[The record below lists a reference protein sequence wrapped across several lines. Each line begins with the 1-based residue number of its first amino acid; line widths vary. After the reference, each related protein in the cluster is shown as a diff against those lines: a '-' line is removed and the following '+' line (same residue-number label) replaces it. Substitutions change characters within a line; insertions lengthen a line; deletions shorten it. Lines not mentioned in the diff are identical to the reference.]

1 MLAENDNMKKAIQVA
16 EQEYNSLLDSLK
28 EYERIKLRLSQLEVF
43 INTGKTLLGP
53 DVTKSKNETAI
64 TRTLFPDENIQSSNN
79 AEHIKRILTEV
90 GRALSLSELVEEYD
104 KRKFKLSENNGKEV
118 LRGVIGRHK
127 NIFKQEIIKNKMY
140 VSLTG

>member
-53 DVTKSKNETAI
+53 DVTTSKNETAI

-104 KRKFKLSENNGKEV
+104 KRKFK
-118 LRGVIGRHK
+118 
-127 NIFKQEIIKNKMY
+127 
-140 VSLTG
+140 